1 MDSQQI
7 VNIRKHLPLLLFF
20 FLIQRHFLR
29 ENLFKWVIWFYTL
42 CILENISFIFVQTIS
57 QISFLKRKSIQFF
70 FFFFFLTLLDRHHC
84 MGFSLVATS
93 GSYSLV
99 VCGLL
104 IVVVCPVSGSEVKAS
119 AWNAGDQGSILGS
132 GRSPEE
138 GNGNPLQYS
147 CLENPMEEGAW

>member
-7 VNIRKHLPLLLFF
+7 VNIRKHLSFLLFF

-42 CILENISFIFVQTIS
+42 CILDNISFIFVQTIS

-70 FFFFFLTLLDRHHC
+70 FFFLTLLDLHHC

-99 VCGLL
+99 VVCGLL
-104 IVVVCPVSGSEVKAS
+104 IVVVCPVGGSEVKAS
-119 AWNAGDQGSILGS
+119 AWNVGDQDLIPGS
-132 GRSPEE
+132 GRFPGE

-147 CLENPMEEGAW
+147 CLENPMKGGAW